1 MATNTPLL
9 PRQVVDLHCG
19 ICSNVFTNPLM
30 MPCLHS
36 FCKKCLEQQLEEQ
49 GSSAGSI
56 KCPTCDTVS
65 TLPSGG
71 VASLPNN
78 HWLAHQAEVSTYQ
91 QKIED
96 GGNVSCERCVKKTS
110 GAAVAFCCNCCL
122 FLCSSCQEDHQWW
135 RETVSHELVSVG
147 EKKADMDT
155 KVDTSRK
162 PVMCVKHSKKL
173 KFYCDTCQCLICRDC
188 RVLEH
193 SDHDRAYPEDVAE
206 RERASLMETLK
217 EAEDALA
224 KLEAAITSR
233 EDMKKLIRIQTD
245 EVNEKIAQE
254 FKMIYVSLQAREK
267 ALHSK
272 CEEFANQKLT
282 VLSMETEEIENLKRS
297 LTFSTQTAS
306 GVQTHSP
313 AELLSTKKP
322 IQENLQNRLAVFSQ
336 LGLEVC
342 ESNDISVVFDKTA
355 IDEAVSKMGNV
366 LVACDPAQCTVE
378 EGLIIP
384 VATVGRNRDV
394 KVAIRDS
401 NRELVCGKIPM
412 TARVEAE
419 KNGSLVPVDI
429 SFEDGVLHTLL
440 SFQTTLVGEHKLT
453 IEVKRKQIA
462 GSPFK
467 IWSRQKAIHE
477 NMSSSKQNFRVGS
490 HATRGVAVHHNGDL
504 FVSISIINSS
514 YIQVFSSDG
523 SKKLQIA
530 HPGCRRIDNTGDG
543 QLQNPFGLTILG
555 EVLYVADSG
564 NNRVQKFTLTGE
576 YLGQFGNE
584 GLRKLRLKDPR
595 GICTDGRGRVLVA
608 DYGNNRVQ
616 IFTADG
622 AFVSSISC
630 GADSGPYDLAVDN
643 SDNIHVTL
651 YSSICIAV
659 YSSDGKRLTT
669 YGERDFDFES
679 PTGIAIDAEGYRYV
693 SSDGST
699 GYIFSPEGQFKCNF
713 PVPGNSQCMT
723 LDIHGNIYIA
733 SSRDYCVAKY

>member
-1 MATNTPLL
+1 
-9 PRQVVDLHCG
+9 
-19 ICSNVFTNPLM
+19 M

-71 VASLPNN
+71 VTSLPNN
-78 HWLAHQAEVSTYQ
+78 HWLAHQAEVCTYQ

-135 RETVSHELVSVG
+135 RETVSHELVSIG
-147 EKKADMDT
+147 EKKTDT
-155 KVDTSRK
+155 DAKVQVSCK
-162 PVMCVKHSKKL
+162 PVMCAKHSKKL

-188 RVLEH
+188 IVMEH
-193 SDHDRAYPEDVAE
+193 SNHDRAYPEDVAE
-206 RERASLMETLK
+206 RERASLTETLK
-217 EAEDALA
+217 EAEDALT

-233 EDMKKLIRIQTD
+233 EEVKKLIRIQKD
-245 EVNEKIAQE
+245 EVDEKIAQE
-254 FKMIYVSLQAREK
+254 FKMIYASLQEREK
-267 ALHSK
+267 ALYSK
-272 CEEFANQKLT
+272 CEEFANQKLA
-282 VLSMETEEIENLKRS
+282 VLSMETEEIDNLKRS

-306 GVQTHSP
+306 EVQTHSP
-313 AELLSTKKP
+313 AELLGTKKP
-322 IQENLQNRLAVFSQ
+322 IQEHLQNRLATFSQ
-336 LGLEVC
+336 LDLEVC

-355 IDEAVSKMGNV
+355 IYEAVSKMGSV

-378 EGLIIP
+378 KGLIIP
-384 VATVGRNRDV
+384 VATVGRKREV

-401 NRELVCGKIPM
+401 NGELVYGKVPM

-419 KNGSLVPVDI
+419 EDGSLVPVDI
-429 SFEDGVLHTLL
+429 SFEDDDELDDPHALL
-440 SFQTTLVGEHKLT
+440 TFQTALVGEHKLT
-453 IEVKRKQIA
+453 IEVKRRQIA

-467 IWSRQKAIHE
+467 IWSRQKAIHK
-477 NMSSSKQNFRVGS
+477 NMSSARKNFQVACSWG
-490 HATRGVAVHHNGDL
+490 AMKLGVNGVAVHHNGDV
-504 FVSISIINSS
+504 FASISTC
-514 YIQVFSSDG
+514 YIQVFNSDG
-523 SKKLQIA
+523 SNKLKIGG
-530 HPGCRRIDNTGDG
+530 PECLIPRKRSNNTGYG
-543 QLQNPFGLTILG
+543 QFNLPFGLAILG

-576 YLGQFGNE
+576 YLGQFGNG
-584 GLRKLRLKDPR
+584 GLRKHRLKDPH
-595 GICTDGRGRVLVA
+595 GICTDGGRVLVA
-608 DYGNNRVQ
+608 DYGNDRVQ

-630 GADSGPYDLAVDN
+630 GADSGPYNVAVDN

-651 YSSICIAV
+651 YSSDCVTV
-659 YSSDGKRLTT
+659 YSSDGIQVTT
-669 YGERDFDFES
+669 YGEDDIES

-693 SSDGST
+693 SSRSNGH
-699 GYIFSPEGQFKCNF
+699 IFSPEGELECSFT
-713 PVPGNSQCMT
+713 VPGNPQCMT
-723 LDIHGNIYIA
+723 LDNRGNVYIA
-733 SSRDYCVAKY
+733 SYKDYRVACVV